1 MRALFVLLLPLSIA
15 GCASAPVVTSDGLVS
30 EHSGKFDELYLRP
43 NGALSAYRRAL
54 IEPVPVRFAN
64 GYVSRQHGLNHL
76 LAQPLHKPYL
86 DPDIVAQDMSTLMQ
100 KSLLDAFRAAN
111 YEIVSEPGPGVVRI
125 SARIDELYINAPDEM
140 SSSVRAT
147 FNRETGDAS
156 LSLVATDSVTGN
168 ALARVVQRR
177 IVREIG
183 RANLANDTT
192 NRFWFE
198 TAFRR
203 WAADVTSAFGAARRV
218 QVSHGNQP

>member
-30 EHSGKFDELYLRP
+30 ERSGKFDELYLRP
-43 NGALSAYRRAL
+43 DANVSAYRRAL

-76 LAQPLHKPYL
+76 LAQPLQKPYL
-86 DPDIVAQDMSTLMQ
+86 DQDVVAQDMSTLMQ
-100 KSLLDAFRAAN
+100 KSLLDAFRAAH
-111 YEIVSEPGPGVVRI
+111 YEIVSDPGPGVVRI
-125 SARIDELYINAPDEM
+125 SARIDELYVNAPDEM

-156 LSLVATDSVTGN
+156 LSLVAADSVSGN
-168 ALARVVQRR
+168 PLARVVQRR
-177 IVREIG
+177 IVREVG

-203 WAADVTSAFGAARRV
+203 WAADVTSAFGAVSRI